1 MLVNDARQAEEMVN
15 KVFEYNDLK
24 SYGSWR
30 NNFALISDDSD
41 ISNDASLQN
50 RQNALANTIATQNH
64 LNVNKILLDS
74 YVQEASAGGSRY
86 PKRTDFFN
94 AFEKGALVFNYLGH
108 GGEDG
113 LSSERIWEKSDGQI

>member
-1 MLVNDARQAEEMVN
+1 MLNDARQAEEMVN
-15 KVFEYNDLK
+15 KVFEYYDLK

-64 LNVNKILLDS
+64 
-74 YVQEASAGGSRY
+74 
-86 PKRTDFFN
+86 F
-94 AFEKGALVFNYLGH
+94 
-108 GGEDG
+108 
-113 LSSERIWEKSDGQI
+113 